1 LEEKY
6 MIKINRLA
14 EVLEIKKITNRELAE
29 KIKKTE
35 ETVSRWANNHRQPPL
50 TELHKI
56 AKLLDTDIR
65 ELLYPTK
72 P

>member
-1 LEEKY
+1 

-35 ETVSRWANNHRQPPL
+35 ETVSRWVNNHRQPPL
-50 TELHKI
+50 TELYKI